1 VEPIRHFLLE
11 PLQDLSSSVPMPWR
25 VAIVLGPPLLL
36 ALLLVPRLL
45 RLLLELL
52 SVAIGGLGRGYAWV
66 EYQLVRL
73 LRRLGQQPW
82 SLVGTLDDGVERVV
96 LRTSRA
102 TRDTARSPLLRKVVR
117 TTLFVLAALPLLC
130 WYAAPKIEPGTGLRT
145 SVAHGVI
152 WTSSFDAWVRTGTWP
167 DPHKKPRP
175 KPKAKP
181 KAKARTDRSAAP

>member
-1 VEPIRHFLLE
+1 MEPIRRFLLE

-45 RLLLELL
+45 RSLMELASL
-52 SVAIGGLGRGYAWV
+52 VIDGLGRGYAWV
-66 EYQLVRL
+66 EYQLVRR
-73 LRRLGQQPW
+73 LRRLGHRPW
-82 SLVGTLDDGVERVV
+82 PLVGTLDDGIEQLVV
-96 LRTSRA
+96 RSTKA
-102 TRDTARSPLLRKVVR
+102 TRSAARSPLLRKAVR

-145 SVAHGVI
+145 TVAHGVK

-167 DPHKKPRP
+167 DAHRKPRAKAKAKP
-175 KPKAKP
+175 KPKARGGGLP
-181 KAKARTDRSAAP
+181 